1 MGYQIGIDVGGTFT
15 DLLVCDDDGRTR
27 ICKSPTTPA
36 DPSLGV
42 FTALERAA
50 QGTGFEL
57 RDFLADVDAIVE
69 RPTTTI
75 VLPGDTGLSCDQW
88 GNYLLEKAV

>member
-15 DLLVCDDDGRTR
+15 DLLVCDEDGRTR

-42 FTALERAA
+42 FTALE
-50 QGTGFEL
+50 
-57 RDFLADVDAIVE
+57 
-69 RPTTTI
+69 
-75 VLPGDTGLSCDQW
+75 
-88 GNYLLEKAV
+88 